1 MAQGHPLG
9 RLTGLAPNDRGA
21 ARDELKNMFGIDNA
35 KSLKDELTAMET
47 FQPSLRDDAGD
58 LLLPQGIRYANLN
71 NTLKSAVEKVHQSVN
86 PEGTDETAWVKSHIM
101 YLADLG
107 VTAGYLKQ
115 EEATP
120 MITSASAE
128 LSKKYSS
135 WKEYLAS
142 FLIGAKF
149 HNAWEYQRYKN
160 ISDQISATA
169 PAWM

>member
-1 MAQGHPLG
+1 
-9 RLTGLAPNDRGA
+9 LTGLAPNDRGA

-35 KSLKDELTAMET
+35 KSLRDELSAMET

-58 LLLPQGIRYANLN
+58 LSLPQGKGYSTL
-71 NTLKSAVEKVHQSVN
+71 LKSAVEKIHQSVN
-86 PEGTDETAWVKSHIM
+86 PEGIDETGWVKSHIM

-120 MITSASAE
+120 MVISASAE
-128 LSKKYSS
+128 LAKKYSS

-149 HNAWEYQRYKN
+149 NNAWEYQRYKN
-160 ISDQISATA
+160 IGDQISATA